1 MGGNLSLTT
10 GPDSTSAMIDVL
22 SDSAPAAIG
31 LVADVLQRP
40 DFPASELEKVKADL
54 GRTLT
59 VAKST
64 PGSIASE
71 AFAAALYPN
80 HPYGRTFLPRS
91 SFRAT
96 RWIR

>member
-64 PGSIASE
+64 PARSRPKRLRRRFTRTTRTG
-71 AFAAALYPN
+71 ALS
-80 HPYGRTFLPRS
+80 LPRS